1 MVLCSDSEKCFSLFA
16 DYFNLEHVAS
26 VFKMN
31 PDIKAYIIYL
41 GCDDTYRLDFTPQ
54 LSEMAKSLVVLLN
67 CRPRELTKP
76 Y

>member
-31 PDIKAYIIYL
+31 PDITAYIW
-41 GCDDTYRLDFTPQ
+41 
-54 LSEMAKSLVVLLN
+54 VVNVTILIG
-67 CRPRELTKP
+67 
-76 Y
+76 